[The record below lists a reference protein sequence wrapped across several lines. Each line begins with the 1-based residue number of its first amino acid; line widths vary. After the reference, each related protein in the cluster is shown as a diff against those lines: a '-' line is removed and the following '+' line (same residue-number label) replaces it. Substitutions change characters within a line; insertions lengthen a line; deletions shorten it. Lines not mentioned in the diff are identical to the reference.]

1 MLAEEQA
8 SQHIKTMLLKS
19 SVKAGKIATH
29 LNLQRAEAEEQE
41 QEKREVQRVTEK
53 EQNQANKV
61 ESVSEE
67 EQPARAR
74 AKAEGREEARRGNT
88 KGVPSSVIEKRVAE
102 RAKIEDIL
110 RNVVAYHI
118 APRYIWCPPQV
129 RD

>member
-1 MLAEEQA
+1 MSSTPPPPPPLANSFVIGTA
-8 SQHIKTMLLKS
+8 VIS
-19 SVKAGKIATH
+19 
-29 LNLQRAEAEEQE
+29 
-41 QEKREVQRVTEK
+41 
-53 EQNQANKV
+53 NKYT
-61 ESVSEE
+61 
-67 EQPARAR
+67 QTARAR
-74 AKAEGREEARRGNT
+74 AKAEGREEARRSNT